1 MIEVIPIEINTRIGV
16 LIINA
21 KVLFDN
27 IEMIKNSWKIVDDN
41 RTNVRSKIESNG
53 GNKESTSIKRRC
65 LKQKER

>member
-53 GNKESTSIKRRC
+53 GNKRM
-65 LKQKER
+65 LQV